1 VRFGRKSETTP
12 AEESPQ
18 DSDDLAP
25 TTGPFDVS
33 QIDVEEF
40 EGVDLGSL
48 LIDPVEGLELQLQI
62 DEQSG
67 QVLAV
72 VLVGDEG
79 ALELRAFAA
88 SKGGGAWDELRP
100 RISAE
105 MARLGGTADE
115 RAGSFGT
122 ELHCLV
128 PVQTP
133 EGAAATQASRVVG
146 HEGPAW
152 LLRATLMGRPAVEA
166 EAAGPWEETIR
177 SVVVRRGRE
186 AMAPGTPLPLR
197 LPPEAQRVDTPR
209 G

>member
-12 AEESPQ
+12 AEGSPQ
-18 DSDDLAP
+18 GSDDLAP
-25 TTGPFDVS
+25 PTGPFDAS
-33 QIDVEEF
+33 QVDVEEF

-48 LIDPVEGLELQLQI
+48 LITPVEGLELQLQI

-72 VLVGDEG
+72 ILVGDEG
-79 ALELRAFAA
+79 AVELRAFAA

-105 MARLGGTADE
+105 TARLGGTADE
-115 RAGSFGT
+115 REGSFGA

-128 PVQTP
+128 PVETP

-166 EAAGPWEETIR
+166 EAAGPWEEAIR